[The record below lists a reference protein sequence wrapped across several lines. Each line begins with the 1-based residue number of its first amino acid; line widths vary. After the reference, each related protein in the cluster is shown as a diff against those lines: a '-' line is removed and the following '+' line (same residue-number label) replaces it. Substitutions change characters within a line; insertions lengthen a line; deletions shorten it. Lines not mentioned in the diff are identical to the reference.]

1 MINPVGIFSQQLIL
15 WPINFLIIAAPKN
28 TTKEHFYLQ
37 MEEERRIS
45 INHILR
51 TLSKRSK
58 RIKLNWTLFPWI
70 LWKLMILKQMKSML
84 KFSLIQFNN
93 KTVSYLWSLDNY
105 VHKISK
111 FSQQVWQL
119 NFIRSSERGIRT
131 QLLFIRVIWKLLPI

>member
-1 MINPVGIFSQQLIL
+1 MINPVGIFSQRLIL
-15 WPINFLIIAAPKN
+15 WLINLLIIAAPKN

-70 LWKLMILKQMKSML
+70 LWKLMILKQMKSKL

-93 KTVSYLWSLDNY
+93 KTVSYLWSFENF